1 MKKNSIPQL
10 VELSQKG
17 DSNAF
22 ELLLHH
28 LKQGY
33 IILYLKF

>member
-22 ELLLHH
+22 ELLFTTFKTRL
-28 LKQGY
+28 
-33 IILYLKF
+33 IIPYSEF